1 MLKNNS
7 SSKWLFPV
15 KGEVNSILLS
25 HSLLKASVPSLP
37 IFLTQYQ
44 IDGLNISDKT
54 VSGTQRC
61 GRSAPLLEAVF
72 PFVQPALCA
81 LCGGRSSLSVGNVN
95 VMCRRGAAAR
105 TDSQS
110 HTCVPGQSTLSCA
123 RRDSGLGADF
133 AARCQLPG
141 AARLGKPFL
150 PEDTRVQSSGWA
162 GRAERGRKGFPLSP
176 ARVPRCIVTF

>member
-72 PFVQPALCA
+72 PFVQPALRA

-133 AARCQLPG
+133 AARCQIPG
-141 AARLGKPFL
+141 PARLGNLSCPKTPGCRA
-150 PEDTRVQSSGWA
+150 PA
-162 GRAERGRKGFPLSP
+162 GLGEPSEGEKDFPSAPLVSL
-176 ARVPRCIVTF
+176 VVS